1 MYFVFHFGKEE
12 EEANILFYHSLEEV
26 CVFSDFKF
34 LLLLI
39 SHKIRRQYF
48 LLFIEK
54 EKKIKVLRHPPRR
67 KKILFFCMSIT
78 FDVLI
83 NCQNPNTTSTQ
94 PNLTLPKLGFT
105 RTWVYTTTT
114 HLHKLNI
121 SNISAVADLI

>member
-1 MYFVFHFGKEE
+1 MYFVFHFGK

-48 LLFIEK
+48 LIFIEK

-94 PNLTLPKLGFT
+94 PDLTITNVGFYT
-105 RTWVYTTTT
+105 KRTLYHHHPPPAPPGTQCQQYLSC
-114 HLHKLNI
+114 H
-121 SNISAVADLI
+121 